1 MRHSFKLMIII
12 LIIFII
18 FKGVVMSCHVLP
30 GTLAALLLL
39 AFNPVN
45 AAASVQ
51 SAGSDELGGDA
62 QTDLTLPAVK
72 VTQARS
78 ALDAA
83 PPAAPGGQVASA
95 ARMGLMGNVQVL
107 ETPFSV
113 TSYTAQQI
121 ENTQA
126 HSVADVLAADPS
138 VRMATARSNINEDLN
153 IRGFQVSSSDFALNG
168 LFGLT
173 PLWRAPLDM
182 LERVEV
188 IKGPSAALYGMSP
201 GGSIG
206 GVVNLVPKRAGEV
219 PLARVTLSHQDDAV
233 LGVHSDLGRR
243 FGPGGMFGARVNLM
257 HREGDTTL
265 DAQWTRQHLGSLGLD
280 MRHKGFR
287 AALDVL
293 WSREHIHNVV
303 RQFSAGPDL
312 TAIPRAPD
320 NRTTYPGYGWT
331 DGRDGT
337 ALVKLEYDLG
347 LRWTLNA
354 GYGRHKANWGA
365 LAANPVLLD
374 TAGDYSYFGGW
385 QKNHRDDTSWE
396 AGVRGVFNTGAVSH
410 QLAAGVT
417 RFEREG
423 LIGFYTGFPGGSS
436 NLYNR
441 QIQPPPSIAGI
452 DNPMTPWQDIALHSI
467 ALADTLGLMDER
479 ILLSLGVRRQNI
491 KTGDYPLG
499 GGTGVRAGR
508 SETTPFAGVV
518 YKLHSNLSLY
528 ASYVEGLSR
537 GETAPVNASIR
548 NPGEQMPPYV
558 SKQKELGLKF
568 GNDAL
573 MAAFSVFELTRPSAG
588 ISGDVFGIFGQQR
601 NRGVEASL
609 AGEPASGV
617 RLLGGITYTDGEL
630 SASPT
635 PALRGNR
642 AIGVARWQANL
653 GSEWDVPFAP
663 GLTLTTRWLH
673 TGNMAVNAA
682 NTLHIPRWQR
692 WDVGA
697 RYVTRLLEREISVR
711 LNMENLTN
719 RNYWGTATAGYLFIG
734 SPRTLNLSLA
744 VDF

>member
-1 MRHSFKLMIII
+1 MP
-12 LIIFII
+12 
-18 FKGVVMSCHVLP
+18 CHVSP
-30 GTLAALLLL
+30 VMLAALFLL
-39 AFNPVN
+39 ASNPVH
-45 AAASVQ
+45 AATQAR
-51 SAGSDELGGDA
+51 SAESDGLSGDA
-62 QTDLTLPAVK
+62 QTDVTLPAVK
-72 VTQARS
+72 VTQSRS

-83 PPAAPGGQVASA
+83 PPAAPGGQVASG
-95 ARMGLMGNVQVL
+95 ARMGLLGNVSVL
-107 ETPFSV
+107 DTPFSV

-121 ENTQA
+121 EHTQA

-138 VRMATARSNINEDLN
+138 VRMATARSNINEDLS

-173 PLWRAPLDM
+173 PLWRAPLEM

-188 IKGPSAALYGMSP
+188 IKGPSAALYGMTP

-206 GVVNLVPKRAGEV
+206 GVVNLVPKRAGAAPV
-219 PLARVTLSHQDDAV
+219 ARVTLSHQDDAV
-233 LGVHSDLGRR
+233 LGAHADLGQR
-243 FGPGGMFGARVNLM
+243 FGPGDMFGARMNLM
-257 HREGDTTL
+257 HREGDTAL

-287 AALDVL
+287 AALDLL

-312 TAIPRAPD
+312 TVIPRAPD
-320 NRTTYPGYGWT
+320 NKTTYPGYGWT

-347 LRWTLNA
+347 PQWTLNA
-354 GYGRHKANWGA
+354 GYGRHKANWSA
-365 LAANPVLLD
+365 LAANPVLLNP
-374 TAGDYSYFGGW
+374 AGDYSYFGGW

-396 AGVRGVFNTGAVSH
+396 AGLRGAFNTGAVSH
-410 QLAAGVT
+410 QLAAGIT

-423 LIGFYTGFPGGSS
+423 LIGFYTGYPGGRS

-441 QIQPPPSIAGI
+441 QTKSPPSTAGI
-452 DNPMTPWQDIALHSI
+452 DNPMRPWQDVKLDSI

-479 ILLSLGVRRQNI
+479 ILLSLGARRQKI
-491 KTGDYPLG
+491 TTGDYPLG
-499 GGTGVRAGR
+499 GGAGTHAVR
-508 SETTPFAGVV
+508 SETTPFVGIV
-518 YKLHSNLSLY
+518 YKLHPNLSLY

-558 SKQKELGLKF
+558 SRQKEAGLKF
-568 GNDAL
+568 GNETL

-588 ISGDVFGIFGQQR
+588 ISGDVFGIFGEQR
-601 NRGVEASL
+601 NRGMEASI
-609 AGEPASGV
+609 AGEPVPGV
-617 RLLGGITYTDGEL
+617 RLLGGITWTDGIL
-630 SASPT
+630 NKSAT

-642 AIGVARWQANL
+642 AIGVAKWQMNL

-663 GLTLTTRWLH
+663 GLTFTARWLH
-673 TGNMAVNAA
+673 TGKMEVNAA
-682 NTLHIPRWQR
+682 NTLSIPRWQR

-697 RYVTRLLEREISVR
+697 RYVTGLLERKISVR
-711 LNMENLTN
+711 LNVENLSN
-719 RNYWGTATAGYLFIG
+719 RDYWGTATAGYLFIG

>member
-1 MRHSFKLMIII
+1 MPSSAFPATLIALI
-12 LIIFII
+12 LL
-18 FKGVVMSCHVLP
+18 VS
-30 GTLAALLLL
+30 
-39 AFNPVN
+39 NPVQ
-45 AAASVQ
+45 ARSV
-51 SAGSDELGGDA
+51 DA
-62 QTDLTLPAVK
+62 DDLNGEADTDVTLPAVK
-72 VTQARS
+72 VTQARN

-83 PPAAPGGQVASA
+83 PPAAPGGQVASG
-95 ARMGLMGNVQVL
+95 ARMGLLGNASVL

-138 VRMATARSNINEDLN
+138 VRMATARSNINEDLT

-206 GVVNLVPKRAGEV
+206 GVVNLVPKRAGDA

-233 LGVHSDLGRR
+233 QGVHADLGQR

-280 MRHKGFR
+280 MRHQGFR
-287 AALDVL
+287 AALDLL
-293 WSREHIHNVV
+293 WSREHIDNVV
-303 RQFSAGPDL
+303 RQFSAGPGL
-312 TAIPRAPD
+312 TAIPHAPE
-320 NRTTYPGYGWT
+320 NKTTYPGYGWT

-337 ALVKLEYDLG
+337 ALVKLEYDLSAK
-347 LRWTLNA
+347 WTLNA

-365 LAANPVLLD
+365 LAANPVLLN

-396 AGVRGVFNTGAVSH
+396 AGVRGAFNTGAVSH

-452 DNPMTPWQDIALHSI
+452 DNPMTPWQDVVLHSI
-467 ALADTLGLMDER
+467 ALADTLGFLDER
-479 ILLSLGVRRQNI
+479 ILLSLGARRQTI

-499 GGTGVRAGR
+499 GGAGVHAERNK
-508 SETTPFAGVV
+508 TTPFVGVV

-537 GETAPVNASIR
+537 GETAPVNAAIR

-573 MAAFSVFELTRPSAG
+573 MGAFSVFELTRPSAG

-601 NRGVEASL
+601 NLGVDATF
-609 AGEPASGV
+609 AGEPARGV
-617 RLLGGITYTDGEL
+617 RLLGGMTWTDGIL
-630 SASPT
+630 NQSPA
-635 PALRGNR
+635 PSLRGNR
-642 AIGVARWQANL
+642 AIGVARRQANL

-663 GLTLTTRWLH
+663 GLTLTARWLY

-682 NTLHIPRWQR
+682 NTLNIPHWQR

-697 RYVTRLLEREISVR
+697 RYVTRLRERDISVR
-711 LNMENLTN
+711 LNMENLTDQ
-719 RNYWGTATAGYLFIG
+719 NYWGTSATGYLFIG
-734 SPRTLNLSLA
+734 SPRTLNLSVA
-744 VDF
+744 VDFQ